1 MPKILKGYN
10 PILTLAH
17 FGLIGSIGFIRLIG
31 LNTIHSSDVNQWNQS
46 NKLNELNNVLY
57 LQSLR
62 HIGIIDAQRIGHADG
77 Q

>member
-1 MPKILKGYN
+1 M
-10 PILTLAH
+10 
-17 FGLIGSIGFIRLIG
+17 GFISLIG
-31 LNTIHSSDVNQWNQS
+31 LNTIHSPDVNQWNQS